1 MRKIGTI
8 ENRYH
13 VYMNDKKKFI
23 IKFETE
29 NHTIAIDNIKWFDE
43 NSEETLNFVADL
55 ILDDVVVGRCSN
67 AGRGGN
73 ADYYINNTKDYSLA
87 NIISQEVST
96 IQSYCFPTMTEN
108 FRDVLDVLAN
118 KNVTF
123 IENKV
128 KTIKKA
134 KEIIDIYQKNAEK
147 YRAKYSH

>member
-29 NHTIAIDNIKWFDE
+29 NHTISIDNVKWFDE

-67 AGRGGN
+67 SGRGGN
-73 ADYYINNTKDYSLA
+73 AAYYTNSEYHLLA
-87 NIISQEVST
+87 NNISQEVST
-96 IQSYCFPTMTEN
+96 IQNYSYPKNNEN
-108 FRDVLDVLAN
+108 FCDVLDKLACL
-118 KNVTF
+118 NVSF
-123 IENKV
+123 IENEV
-128 KTIKKA
+128 KTNIHA
-134 KEIIDIYQKNAEK
+134 IAVINYFQEIADEWRNRYTNK
-147 YRAKYSH
+147 

>member
-8 ENRYH
+8 ENHYH

-23 IKFETE
+23 IKFETP

-55 ILDDVVVGRCSN
+55 ILDEVVVGRCSN

-73 ADYYINNTKDYSLA
+73 ADYYIDSEYHLLA
-87 NIISQEVST
+87 KNISQEVST
-96 IQSYCFPTMTEN
+96 IQNYCFPTMTEN
-108 FRDVLDVLAN
+108 FSDVLDVLAN

>member
-8 ENRYH
+8 ENHYH

-73 ADYYINNTKDYSLA
+73 ADYGIDNNDYSLVRE
-87 NIISQEVST
+87 IVKEVSE
-96 IQSYCFPTMTEN
+96 IDNYCFPSMKEN
-108 FRDVLDVLAN
+108 FSDVLDVLAN

-134 KEIIDIYQKNAEK
+134 KEIIGIYQKNAET